1 MNHMALHDQSALPG
15 VWALFCRI
23 PMKPF
28 RPTVLRRLL
37 PNTRHTVT
45 VEPCVGRDE
54 RKILDLRLD
63 DQQAVEGIA
72 MMPGQ
77 CLDLADMI
85 EIDGELDKA
94 IGR

>member
-1 MNHMALHDQSALPG
+1 
-15 VWALFCRI
+15 
-23 PMKPF
+23 MKPF
-28 RPTVLRRLL
+28 RSTVLRRLL
-37 PNTRHTVT
+37 PNTRDTVT

-54 RKILDLRLD
+54 REILDLCLG

-77 CLDLADMI
+77 CLDLADMT
-85 EIDGELDKA
+85 EIDRELDEA